1 MLELCDSRDR
11 LNVLSMPFNAPRRQL
26 FNRLREGDSVH
37 IKGCIGDDRFEL
49 EIFRSQLKAFAPR

>member
-49 EIFRSQLKAFAPR
+49 EIFR